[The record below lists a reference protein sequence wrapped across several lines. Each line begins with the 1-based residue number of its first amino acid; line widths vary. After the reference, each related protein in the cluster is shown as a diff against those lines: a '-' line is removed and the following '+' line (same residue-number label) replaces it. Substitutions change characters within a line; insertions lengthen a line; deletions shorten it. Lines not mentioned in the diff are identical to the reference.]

1 MFNIYPGLSCFHAA
15 HSLILVYCIFY
26 FNLHIQFLIWITA
39 HILCCKNIC
48 ALFFN
53 VLSRSRILRVLMVL
67 QWWTTKAVAFVQGH
81 VFYSFCTDDGV
92 ELVTIC
98 IWQLFCMRQIN
109 VLNYSS
115 KMFLFQNSTNVCS
128 SYSENNTW
136 MNWPTCTG
144 HLKDKQHRYT

>member
-48 ALFFN
+48 ALFFY
-53 VLSRSRILRVLMVL
+53 VLLSKSRILRVLMAL

-115 KMFLFQNSTNVCS
+115 KMFYFRTVQM
-128 SYSENNTW
+128 YAA
-136 MNWPTCTG
+136 
-144 HLKDKQHRYT
+144 HILKIIHEWIDQLVQGI